1 MNSVFPDGI
10 ARMTP
15 HDELWPMRLSTIADP
30 PKQLFV
36 RGQTSLLRSTCVAVV
51 GSRRASPYGTEACS
65 MVASSLARA
74 GITVVSGM
82 AFGIDSIAHT
92 SALENDGSTIAVL
105 GSGIDNASMTP
116 REHEPLGRRIDG
128 PKGLILSEY
137 EPGNGATKYSYPERN
152 RIISGISQATII
164 VEADIKSGSLIT
176 AKCALDQG
184 RDVYAVPGSIFW
196 PRSEGTNWLIAQG
209 AHPLLHIEEV
219 IERVHGAQ
227 PPLLEKPQKMS
238 IVDDSL
244 EERIVSLLSQQGPLH
259 MDAIVGALT
268 CSAPE
273 AMIALSMLE
282 LSARIRS
289 AHGTYRIT

>member
-10 ARMTP
+10 ARITP
-15 HDELWPMRLSTIADP
+15 HDDLWPLRLSTIADA

-36 RGQTSLLRSTCVAVV
+36 RGKTSLLHSTCVAVV
-51 GSRRASPYGTEACS
+51 GSRRASPYGTEVCG
-65 MVASSLARA
+65 MIASSLARA
-74 GITVVSGM
+74 NITIVSGM

-92 SALENDGSTIAVL
+92 SALDADGSTIAVL

-128 PKGLILSEY
+128 PKGLIISEY
-137 EPGNGATKYSYPERN
+137 APGSPATKGSYPARN

-219 IERVHGAQ
+219 IERVNGTQ
-227 PPLLEKPQKMS
+227 PSLLESTANPAPNN
-238 IVDDSL
+238 DSL
-244 EERIVSLLSQQGPLH
+244 EERIVTLLSQRGPLH
-259 MDAIVGALT
+259 MDAIVETLP

-282 LSARIRS
+282 LSKRIRS
-289 AHGTYRIT
+289 THGIYRIT